1 MRPHDEM
8 DDELTP
14 EERAAFAAL
23 PREREPSRLLEERT
37 VRALRERGLVHARTT
52 QPGRRL
58 RFPASW
64 LAGAAAAAVAL
75 FMIGLQT
82 GQSMGRRQATD
93 ELVRVVQAN
102 NTQQAALQVQ
112 QTGSA
117 YVNALSRFASLA
129 DSTSPAQSR
138 QAQQGRE
145 VAVQML
151 RAAANELVRISPDD
165 PLAAG
170 ILAALDRGRAQQQP
184 TRADSAGKERMV
196 WF

>member
-1 MRPHDEM
+1 MGPHDEM
-8 DDELTP
+8 DDEATP

-37 VRALRERGLVHARTT
+37 VRALRERGLVHAAAH
-52 QPGRRL
+52 PRRL

-64 LAGAAAAAVAL
+64 LVGAAAAAVAL
-75 FMIGLQT
+75 FMVGLESGRALQRRETAATVGEVVRSQT
-82 GQSMGRRQATD
+82 
-93 ELVRVVQAN
+93 
-102 NTQQAALQVQ
+102 TQQAALAVQ

-117 YVNALSRFASLA
+117 YVNALSQFASLA
-129 DSTSPAQSR
+129 DSSQN
-138 QAQQGRE
+138 QAQTRQGRE

-165 PLAAG
+165 PLAAA
-170 ILAALDRGRAQQQP
+170 ILASLDRTRVQQQ
-184 TRADSAGKERMV
+184 RQQADTAGKERVV